1 MTVTI
6 RTLAAIWRIAKYFM
20 HADGSVND
28 DEIKPLYDFFKS
40 FGQMNEEIYQ
50 QIVREADEL
59 SNDEIIR
66 LVAALDEPAKQ
77 ELSNLFAKIVVAD
90 GEVHKKEYELFQ
102 TVAEACGLPAPT
114 SGCGKSADEAEE
126 AAPAD
131 PDDEI
136 VPAFMIIRYD
146 GITSFKQSNQQEWG
160 QLEPELASWIGGK
173 RVEIVR
179 FTKPLNALSEQL
191 NLNERHLVFMIARG
205 AAGTTG
211 DNMPATLLYGG
222 GYPLYGD
229 IIIALETDGDYE
241 IEGFA
246 TRSLFN
252 EALNAVNAAVDG
264 LLRTE

>member
-6 RTLAAIWRIAKYFM
+6 RTLAAIWQIAKYLM
-20 HADGSVND
+20 HADGSVTD
-28 DEIKPLYDFFKS
+28 EEIKPVYDFYKS

-59 SNDEIIR
+59 SNEEIIR
-66 LVAALDEPAKQ
+66 LIDALDEAAKQ
-77 ELSNLFAKIVVAD
+77 QLADLFASIVVAD
-90 GEVHKKEYELFQ
+90 GEVHKKEYELYQ
-102 TVAEACGLPAPT
+102 TVTEACGLPAPT
-114 SGCGKSADEAEE
+114 GSESAVEAEE
-126 AAPAD
+126 TTPAD

-136 VPAFMIIRYD
+136 VPAFMIIRFD
-146 GITSFKQSNQQEWG
+146 GMTSFKQSNQREWG
-160 QLEPELASWIGGK
+160 LLEPELANWIGGK